1 MMHRFLLLI
10 LILSIQLSVS
20 AQRRVQLKSADTMR
34 GGTTKEERF
43 DWVIGNVIFEQ
54 NQTIIYC
61 DSAIFRRSKNMIEAF
76 GKIRIQDGDS
86 VSVTASKLD
95 YDGNKKIAYLRKN
108 VVFNKLQ
115 TATLY
120 TDFLDFD
127 RVKNVATYFNGGKV
141 VDSTNTL
148 TSRKGYYNVTS
159 NMASF
164 KKEVHGVNKDY
175 ELTADTLQYNTRS
188 KVIHFQSFTT
198 LRDKEGGVAYYQNG
212 FYDTNQKLST
222 LNRGE
227 IETESYKL
235 KGDSYFIDD
244 KIKMYKARGH
254 VAMTSKEE
262 NLIVFGDNGDYDK
275 GLGVTKV
282 YGNAYLT
289 KIADNGDSLFLSAD
303 TLVSIE
309 SDDPKKKRM
318 LAFNNVLIYKS
329 DLQGT
334 ADSLSYSPSDSMLYF
349 YNKPVLWSEENQM
362 SADSVW
368 IQLSGGS
375 IDKLFMVMNAF
386 VIAEDTLKNFNQIK
400 GRKMVAQFKDDN
412 IHHVDVQ
419 GNGESLYFALEEA
432 EIEEAQVRVLATVGM
447 NKIICSNMKINFLA
461 GKLNNISFYVNPD
474 ASFIPPHELKKD
486 DLKLKGFNWRGKER
500 PTRDNVVSNK
510 N

>member
-1 MMHRFLLLI
+1 MYLGKDSICYKYLYEMKSENGWDNLI
-10 LILSIQLSVS
+10 
-20 AQRRVQLKSADTMR
+20 
-34 GGTTKEERF
+34 
-43 DWVIGNVIFEQ
+43 
-54 NQTIIYC
+54 
-61 DSAIFRRSKNMIEAF
+61 
-76 GKIRIQDGDS
+76 
-86 VSVTASKLD
+86 
-95 YDGNKKIAYLRKN
+95 
-108 VVFNKLQ
+108 
-115 TATLY
+115 
-120 TDFLDFD
+120 
-127 RVKNVATYFNGGKV
+127 
-141 VDSTNTL
+141 
-148 TSRKGYYNVTS
+148 
-159 NMASF
+159 
-164 KKEVHGVNKDY
+164 
-175 ELTADTLQYNTRS
+175 ELTRVLNKEPQHLEKILNVDQTLW
-188 KVIHFQSFTT
+188 
-198 LRDKEGGVAYYQNG
+198 
-212 FYDTNQKLST
+212 
-222 LNRGE
+222 
-227 IETESYKL
+227 
-235 KGDSYFIDD
+235 
-244 KIKMYKARGH
+244 
-254 VAMTSKEE
+254 
-262 NLIVFGDNGDYDK
+262 
-275 GLGVTKV
+275 
-282 YGNAYLT
+282 
-289 KIADNGDSLFLSAD
+289 
-303 TLVSIE
+303 
-309 SDDPKKKRM
+309 M